1 MFLIDL
7 KIVII
12 FLFFIF
18 MVFVW
23 FFLLW
28 MKYLMLFIEF
38 FVKCYSV
45 ESSFSMGDGGE
56 KVVDFIENIEENKDL

>member
-1 MFLIDL
+1 
-7 KIVII
+7 
-12 FLFFIF
+12 
-18 MVFVW
+18 
-23 FFLLW
+23 

-56 KVVDFIENIEENKDL
+56 KVVDFIENIEENKDLQIFWNNFEENSCRFKVEGMQFLYYF

>member
-1 MFLIDL
+1 
-7 KIVII
+7 
-12 FLFFIF
+12 
-18 MVFVW
+18 
-23 FFLLW
+23 